1 MKRTNGRILFITGTH
16 GNEGFSGDVF
26 RNLAKRY
33 PKNEFGYDNIVGNPR
48 ALKKNIRFTD
58 ADLNRSA
65 PGDLTSAIYEERR
78 AAQII
83 NLSKKYKIVIDVHG
97 TIANCGI
104 VTIIPYPTLQNLVL
118 AAMLP
123 IKRNVIWYSKS
134 SLKKGPLVQ
143 FTNCPAI
150 EIECGSKSSEQTKK
164 DLEDI
169 LSKFLKARISGN
181 LDNLIENLK
190 NKEFYSMYEKMNVN
204 GKIYKDFQ
212 LEKGN
217 GEKFYPFMSSQ
228 YPGTACYKTKK
239 INFEKLFLI

>member
-1 MKRTNGRILFITGTH
+1 MKRTNRRILFISGSH
-16 GNEGFSGDVF
+16 GDEGFSSDVF

-33 PKNEFGYDNIVGNPR
+33 PKNEFGYDRIVGNPR
-48 ALKKNIRFTD
+48 ALKKNVRYTD

-65 PGDLTSAIYEERR
+65 PGDITSAIYEERR

-123 IKRNVIWYSKS
+123 IKKNIIWYTRS

-143 FTNCPAI
+143 FTDCPAI

-164 DLEDI
+164 DLENI
-169 LSKFLKARISGN
+169 LGKFLETRTKGSLDSLI
-181 LDNLIENLK
+181 DNLRS
-190 NKEFYSMYEKMNVN
+190 KEFYKVYEQLDDDGEKY
-204 GKIYKDFQ
+204 IDFQ
-212 LEKGN
+212 LAKKGN
-217 GEKFYPFMSSQ
+217 KDFYPFMSSQ
-228 YPGTACYKTKK
+228 YPGTACYKMKK
-239 INFEKLFLI
+239 ISFEKLFLI